1 MIYIE
6 KQHPPKKIADKVAA
20 IKSGS
25 EWRNATDNET
35 DKLRSCFDQL
45 DKSAIK
51 EALCKEQHGL
61 CAYCM
66 RRIHNDNKM
75 TIEHWQPIKKGESD
89 VSWEKDNV
97 LAYRNFLGCCDGGR
111 STDDSNKILCCDAS
125 KSNKCITISPLKKE
139 HTQKLV
145 YRANGRIETKPH
157 DEELDHDINYVL
169 NLNGKLD
176 DNGNFLHDTLT
187 ALVRGRRETYEYYS
201 YFVERLEK
209 KFGNNETKIRN
220 GIAKRIDVMESA
232 DEYEPFI
239 GVWLYFLRRRLH
251 GVKKKH

>member
-1 MIYIE
+1 MIHIE
-6 KQHPPKKIADKVAA
+6 KQPTPKKISDKVAT
-20 IKSGS
+20 IKSGND
-25 EWRNATDNET
+25 WRNATDTET
-35 DKLRSCFDQL
+35 DKLRACFDQL
-45 DKSAIK
+45 DKSAIRD
-51 EALCKEQHGL
+51 ALYKEQHGL

-66 RRIHNDNKM
+66 RRIHNNTTM
-75 TIEHWQPIKKGESD
+75 TIEHWQPSEKDDAD
-89 VSWEKDNV
+89 VPWEKNNV
-97 LAYRNFLGCCDGGR
+97 LAYSNFLGCCDGGR

-125 KSNKCITISPLKKE
+125 KGNKYITISPLKKE

-176 DNGNFLHDTLT
+176 DKGNLLHDTST
-187 ALVRGRRETYEYYS
+187 SLVKGRREVYKDYS
-201 YFVERLEK
+201 SFVEALER
-209 KFGNNETKIRN
+209 KFGNNETKIKN
-220 GIAKRIDVMESA
+220 SISKRIDIMENA

-251 GVKKKH
+251 GTKKKH